1 MRRFLLAIAMAV
13 LALSAE
19 AAAQQDYRR
28 QLLGYLEHGLARH
41 AELGYAAERTVPD
54 LITPL
59 QLDRPYLW
67 SIYLLEGVNY
77 RIYGA
82 CDDDCGDLDMEIY
95 SVDGNFLER
104 DVARDDTPYVQ
115 ITPAATGRH
124 YVRIW
129 LYACSA
135 EPCYVAARVVSGGQP
150 VERAADTAV
159 QTP

>member
-1 MRRFLLAIAMAV
+1 MRRFWFVMAAAV

-19 AAAQQDYRR
+19 AAAQQDHRR
-28 QLLGYLEHGLARH
+28 QLLGYLEHGLTPH
-41 AELGYAAERTVPD
+41 AALGYAPERTAPD

-82 CDDDCGDLDMEIY
+82 CDDDCSDLDMEIY
-95 SVDGNFLER
+95 GADGNFVDR
-104 DVARDDTPYVQ
+104 DTARDDTPYVQ
-115 ITPAATGRH
+115 VTPAATGRH

-129 LYACSA
+129 LYACAA
-135 EPCYVAARVVSGGQP
+135 EPCHIAARVLSGGRP
-150 VERAADTAV
+150 AERAAE